1 MTLRAEVE
9 AEAARLKPREFSV
22 KRLRGMTDH
31 VSAWGPDIE
40 PLLRQLGLHPPVLR
54 TGDPLLVAASDAGS
68 LWRLPRPQEPRPADL
83 RPLRDLSAQVWS
95 STQRIAMRYLPLV
108 TGDMGWVAPPAGLI
122 PLGGAAAHAVD
133 GASFG
138 VSFLLA
144 HASRGMGI
152 PVDATLAASAVVR
165 DDGSLGP
172 VEGLGLK
179 IAALVSYAPNIRRLI
194 LCEQQEITEAER
206 AALAAGGIIV
216 SRLPT
221 ALAVLD
227 EAFPTH
233 DDWLL
238 ERWAAD
244 PEHAQR
250 LARALFRELV
260 DPKPYRVSFTA
271 IGHTTRLLVAVPGI
285 GATAKWEAE
294 VARVIADRHASIG
307 AEPIPAAPPDVHV
320 PRRLRLMLLAHQVQ
334 AVSDRCDPLWQPF
347 VEHALSVLC
356 LGDDAY
362 PSDLMVLG
370 AAGRCYA
377 GWGRWEEARNCLR
390 EAVRCWYAHDMHAR
404 ASYALCELVRVEGV
418 AGTTES
424 LEAACV
430 YARAF
435 LDDPRTPDDSR
446 AFMVLAQLRAW
457 ATHGDT
463 RRAAKLLEETPAS
476 VLTATPHTADGIA
489 RWSARAGLAVADPRA
504 GTGAA
509 AATGMT
515 ATLMRLAAGDSDAE
529 AAFTPVQR
537 LQWDR
542 CKQIAPEGGVVR
554 WLELYPY

>member
-22 KRLRGMTDH
+22 ARLRGVTDH
-31 VSAWGPDIE
+31 VSAWARDVE
-40 PLLRQLGLHPPVLR
+40 PSLRQLGLSPPNPR
-54 TGDPLLVAASDAGS
+54 TGDPLLLAASDAGS
-68 LWRLPRPQEPRPADL
+68 LWRLPRPEDPRLKDL
-83 RPLRDLSAQVWS
+83 RPLRDHAAQVWS
-95 STQRIAMRYLPLV
+95 NTQRIAMRYLPLV
-108 TGDMGWVAPPAGLI
+108 TGDLGWVAPPAGLI

-152 PVDATLAASAVVR
+152 PVDPTLAASAVVR
-165 DDGSLGP
+165 EDGSLGP

-194 LCEQQEITEAER
+194 LCEQQEVPEAER
-206 AALAAGGIIV
+206 AALTAGGITV

-260 DPKPYRVSFTA
+260 DPKPYRVSFSA
-271 IGHTTRLLVAVPGI
+271 IGHTARLLLAVPGI
-285 GATAKWEAE
+285 GATAAWEAD
-294 VARVIADRHASIG
+294 VARVIADRHASAG
-307 AEPIPAAPPDVHV
+307 AESIPPAPPEVHV

-334 AVSDRCDPLWQPF
+334 AMNDRCDVDWQPTI
-347 VEHALSVLC
+347 ERALETLRR
-356 LGDDAY
+356 GDEAY
-362 PSDLMVLG
+362 PADLMVLG
-370 AAGRCYA
+370 AVGRCYA
-377 GWGRWEEARNCLR
+377 GWGRWDEARTCLVD
-390 EAVRCWYAHDMHAR
+390 AVVGWYAHDMHAR
-404 ASYALCELVRVEGV
+404 ASHALCELVRVEGV

-424 LEAACV
+424 LEAACA
-430 YARAF
+430 YAKAF
-435 LDDPRTPDDSR
+435 HDDPRTSDDSR

-463 RRAAKLLEETPAS
+463 RRAAKVLEHTPTS
-476 VLTATPHTADGIA
+476 VLSATPYTAEGIA
-489 RWSARAGLAVADPRA
+489 RWSARAGLAVSGA
-504 GTGAA
+504 GAA

-515 ATLMRLAAGDSDAE
+515 AILVRLAAGDSDAE

-542 CKQIAPEGGVVR
+542 CKQIAPEGGVGR